1 MLWRGGG
8 LVWTSRGGGGGGQ
21 DGRRKIEEENV
32 GVLINKNWGWD
43 LGRGSM
49 YIFGDPSVCHS
60 GALIALYL
68 WH

>member
-8 LVWTSRGGGGGGQ
+8 LVWSSRGGGGGGQ

-43 LGRGSM
+43 LGRGRV
-49 YIFGDPSVCHS
+49 DV
-60 GALIALYL
+60 
-68 WH
+68 W